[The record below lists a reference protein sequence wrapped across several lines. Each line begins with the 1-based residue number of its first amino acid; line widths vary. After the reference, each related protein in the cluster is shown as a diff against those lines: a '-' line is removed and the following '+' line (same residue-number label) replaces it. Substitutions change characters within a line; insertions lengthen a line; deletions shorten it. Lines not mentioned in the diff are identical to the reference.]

1 MIEWLILIIKICAL
15 IFAGLL
21 VMGLVGL
28 GWAMTWFSWERL
40 KELWKRE

>member
-1 MIEWLILIIKICAL
+1 MIEWLILILKIAAL
-15 IFAGLL
+15 FVAGLMVL
-21 VMGLVGL
+21 GLIGL